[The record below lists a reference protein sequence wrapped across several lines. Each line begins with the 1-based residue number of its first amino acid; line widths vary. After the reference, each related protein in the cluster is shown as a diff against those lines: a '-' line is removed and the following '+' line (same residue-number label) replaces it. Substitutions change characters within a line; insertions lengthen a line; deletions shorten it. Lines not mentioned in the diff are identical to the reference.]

1 MPTSGPSAGPRA
13 LLLESIHDDAAFTLR
28 EAGFDVERVAGAL
41 GEDELV
47 ERAADGVARA
57 RAALQHPAHRPGAR
71 ERALD
76 LLAVGAFCIGT
87 NQIDLAAASEAGVA
101 VFNAP
106 FSNTRS
112 VVELALSEIIAL
124 TRRLT
129 DKSTDMHAGIW
140 DKSAVGSHEV
150 RGRRLGIVGY
160 GNIGSQLSV
169 LAEALGMSVLFYD
182 TADKLAL
189 GNARRCGTLEELL
202 AESDVVSLHVD
213 GRPGNSDLFGEEQF
227 ARMRPGS
234 IFLNLSR
241 GFVVDHAALRRH
253 VESGHLA
260 GAAVDVFPVEPKARG
275 EQFVSELRGLRNVI
289 LTPHVGGSTEEAQ
302 QDIGAFVAGKLREY
316 AAAGTTSLSVN
327 LPPVHLPRAA
337 TAPTGCCC
345 CTATPRACWP
355 PSTACSPTTAST
367 SRRRCSA
374 PAAPS
379 ATSSPTSAA
388 PQGRGRRRRAAGDAR
403 DGAAAGAAVSAVAP
417 ALPAALLDDLRAAV
431 GDEHVLLDRASCA
444 SYERDWTGRFAGTR
458 RLRRPPG
465 RHRAGRRGR
474 AGLRRAGVPLVVQGG
489 NTGLVGGGVPAGGEV
504 CSACA
509 A

>member
-1 MPTSGPSAGPRA
+1 MPPSGRPASPRA

-41 GEDELV
+41 GERELV
-47 ERAADGVARA
+47 ERLDGVALLGLRSNTQLTA
-57 RAALQHPAHRPGAR
+57 KAVESASS
-71 ERALD
+71 

-87 NQIDLAAASEAGVA
+87 NQIDLPAASEAGVA

-169 LAEALGMSVLFYD
+169 LAEALGMSVLFFD

-213 GRPGNSDLFGEEQF
+213 GRAGDGDFFGEQQL

-253 VESGHLA
+253 LESGHLA
-260 GAAVDVFPVEPKARG
+260 GAAVDVFPVEPRSRG

-327 LPPVHLPRAA
+327 LPQVHLPRGDG
-337 TAPTGCCC
+337 TDRLLLLHRN
-345 CTATPRACWP
+345 TPGVLAGVNGVLADHGINVEAQVLGTRGSLGYVVTDVA
-355 PSTACSPTTAST
+355 
-367 SRRRCSA
+367 R
-374 PAAPS
+374 
-379 ATSSPTSAA
+379 
-388 PQGRGRRRRAAGDAR
+388 PQGAAI
-403 DGAAAGAAVSAVAP
+403 AGA
-417 ALPAALLDDLRAAV
+417 LAAMPETV
-431 GDEHVLLDRASCA
+431 
-444 SYERDWTGRFAGTR
+444 
-458 RLRRPPG
+458 RLRVLP
-465 RHRAGRRGR
+465 
-474 AGLRRAGVPLVVQGG
+474 
-489 NTGLVGGGVPAGGEV
+489 
-504 CSACA
+504 
-509 A
+509 